1 MLLNTRAKK
10 INLYYMRSISTSNRT
25 AQSSYFQN
33 QGHRLT
39 PFTSNQSKP
48 VLSNKDFSPAN
59 SVSQQKYFDW

>member
-1 MLLNTRAKK
+1 
-10 INLYYMRSISTSNRT
+10 MRSISTSNRT